1 MKSIQRA
8 NIAAIVISLK
18 NNKPIESVYSYELSQ
33 YISMSG
39 ETSKNSIEAYDY
51 SRNCFISGNCV
62 TSNSY
67 SLYDY
72 GESRHIDLEITGN
85 DFEGYDYGS
94 NSYFSGTIS
103 GSSVSFYDY
112 QTGQYYNF
120 S

>member
-18 NNKPIESVYSYELSQ
+18 NNKPIKNVYSYELSQ

-39 ETSKNSIEAYDY
+39 STNEKRINAYDY
-51 SRNCFISGNCV
+51 SRSCYITGNC
-62 TSNSY
+62 TTQNSY

-72 GESRHIDLEITGN
+72 GVSQYIDLKIKDTR
-85 DFEGYDYGS
+85 FEGYDYGS
-94 NSYFSGTIS
+94 SSYFSGTIT

>member
-8 NIAAIVISLK
+8 NIAAIVISYV
-18 NNKPIESVYSYELSQ
+18 NNKPIQTVYSYELSK

-39 ETSKNSIEAYDY
+39 STDKNGISAYDY
-51 SRNCFISGNCV
+51 SRSCYISGNC
-62 TSNSY
+62 TTQNKF

-72 GESRHIDLEITGN
+72 GESKYIELTIKGN
-85 DFEGYDYGS
+85 RFEGYDYGS
-94 NSYFSGTIS
+94 SMHFSGSIT
-103 GSSVSFYDY
+103 GGSVSLYDY

>member
-8 NIAAIVISLK
+8 NIAAIVISIK
-18 NNKPIESVYSYELSQ
+18 TKKGITDVYSYELSK

-39 ETSKNSIEAYDY
+39 ETSENSIDAYDY
-51 SRNCFISGNCV
+51 SRNCFISGNRGA
-62 TSNSY
+62 SNSY

-72 GESRHIDLEITGN
+72 GESRHIDLEIKGN
-85 DFEGYDYGS
+85 NFEGYDYGS
-94 NSYFSGTIS
+94 NSHFSGTIT

-112 QTGQYYNF
+112 QTGQYYDF